1 MGSRIHECETRD
13 ESNSRDVTVSEL
25 VRSTSTNGVLSVT
38 LQRPEKRNALN
49 RALITALGKT
59 FKRWSGQTDLSIA
72 VLTGAGDKAF
82 ASGGDLRELNAVRT
96 EDEALAFAEGTR
108 RALDTIRR
116 FPLPVVAA
124 LNGDALG
131 GGAELALACDVRIS
145 APHARI
151 GFLQGTLAIG
161 SAWGG
166 GTDLFRLLGSARALG
181 LLCGAEALPAE
192 RALALGLIDAVA
204 PVGEPFSE
212 VVQSYVARLGARR
225 PQVARAFKSLAIAHR
240 EGAASDAMMRIETRA
255 FAETW
260 VHDDHWAAVD
270 AVLNRLGRTG

>member
-1 MGSRIHECETRD
+1 MSD
-13 ESNSRDVTVSEL
+13 LVESTVAS
-25 VRSTSTNGVLSVT
+25 GILSVT
-38 LQRPEKRNALN
+38 LRRPEKRNALN
-49 RALITALGKT
+49 RALIAALGET
-59 FKRWSGQTDLSIA
+59 FTRWSGDRDLALA
-72 VLTGAGDKAF
+72 VLTGEGDKAF

-96 EDEALAFAEGTR
+96 EDEAFAFAEETR

-116 FPLPVVAA
+116 FPVPVVAA

-131 GGAELALACDVRIS
+131 GGAELALACDLRIA

-192 RALALGLIDAVA
+192 RALALGLVDAVA
-204 PVGEPFSE
+204 PSGEPFSHA
-212 VVQSYVARLGARR
+212 VDAYVARFGARR
-225 PQVARAFKSLAIAHR
+225 PQVARAFKSLATAYR
-240 EGAASDAMMRIETRA
+240 EGATSDTMMDIETRA

-260 VHDDHWAAVD
+260 VHDDHWTAVD
-270 AVLNRLGRTG
+270 AVLNRIGRTS

>member
-1 MGSRIHECETRD
+1 MSD
-13 ESNSRDVTVSEL
+13 LVESAVASGILT
-25 VRSTSTNGVLSVT
+25 VT

-49 RALITALGKT
+49 RALIAALAET
-59 FKRWSGQTDLSIA
+59 FTRWSGNQGLSIA

-82 ASGGDLRELNAVRT
+82 ASGGDLRELNAVKT
-96 EDEALAFAEGTR
+96 EDEAFAFADETR
-108 RALDTIRR
+108 RALETIRR
-116 FPLPVVAA
+116 FPVPVVAA

-131 GGAELALACDVRIS
+131 GGAELALACDLRIAAS
-145 APHARI
+145 HARI

-192 RALALGLIDAVA
+192 RALALGLVDAVA
-204 PVGEPFSE
+204 SEPFPAAVE
-212 VVQSYVARLGARR
+212 AYVARLAARR

-240 EGAASDAMMRIETRA
+240 AGAASGTMMEIETRA

-260 VHDDHWAAVD
+260 VHDDHWTAVD
-270 AVLNRLGRTG
+270 AVLNRIGKAS

>member
-1 MGSRIHECETRD
+1 MTD
-13 ESNSRDVTVSEL
+13 LVESTVAS
-25 VRSTSTNGVLSVT
+25 GILSIT
-38 LQRPEKRNALN
+38 LRRPEKRNALN
-49 RALITALGKT
+49 RALIAALAET
-59 FKRWSGQTDLSIA
+59 FTRWSGDKDLSIA

-96 EDEALAFAEGTR
+96 EEEAFAFADETR
-108 RALDTIRR
+108 RALETIRR
-116 FPLPVVAA
+116 FPVPVVAA

-131 GGAELALACDVRIS
+131 GGAELALACDLRIA

-166 GTDLFRLLGSARALG
+166 GTDLFRLLGSARAIG

-192 RALALGLIDAVA
+192 RALALGLIDAV
-204 PVGEPFSE
+204 VSEPFAE
-212 VVQSYVARLGARR
+212 AVQAYVGRLAARR

-240 EGAASDAMMRIETRA
+240 EGAASGTMMDIETRA

-260 VHDDHWAAVD
+260 IHDDHWTAVD
-270 AVLNRLGRTG
+270 AVLNRMGKAG